1 MRMTSRERFLTTMR
15 GESPDRLFRLEWG
28 AWVETTERWR
38 GEGFPE
44 GISFGDYFELDRLEM
59 VSIGPSVIEAPIWP
73 PFERKII
80 EEDHAWVIAREPT
93 GIVTKTFKQNEES
106 PLRARGETG
115 PIQHIRFPVTDRA
128 DWQDLKKRLAPA
140 NAGRTDDLLA
150 RVAPHSSPSRDYV
163 LIVSME
169 GAYAHPRDL
178 MGTERLSTMIYDDP
192 SLLREIEEN
201 SLALHKLA
209 FDAVLKRAE
218 VDAVYIW
225 EDMAYRN
232 GPLLSPHHFR
242 EFMLPFYK
250 EMTSFLRA
258 RGVPSIWVDS
268 DGDITDLIELFLE
281 GGADLIV
288 PFEVQAGMDVVEVR
302 RRYGEGLGICGGIDK
317 RPLAVGK
324 EAIDAEIGRVRPL
337 LESGKKFIPALD
349 HSVPPNV
356 SFEDF
361 CYYVERL
368 RSFE

>member
-1 MRMTSRERFLTTMR
+1 MTSRDRFLTTMR
-15 GESPDRLFRLEWG
+15 GETLDRLFRLEWG
-28 AWVETTERWR
+28 AWVETTERWQN
-38 GEGFPE
+38 EGYPE
-44 GISFGDYFELDRLEM
+44 DASFSDYFELDRLEM

-73 PFERKII
+73 AFQRETI
-80 EEDHAWVIAREPT
+80 EENEAWVIAREPT
-93 GIVTKTFKQNEES
+93 GVVTKTFKQRADS

-115 PIQHIRFPVTDRA
+115 PIQHVRFPVTGRA
-128 DWQDLKKRLAPA
+128 DWQDVKKRLDPA
-140 NAGRTDDLLA
+140 TPGRTDDLLA
-150 RVAPHSSPSRDYV
+150 RVETHASPSRDYV

-169 GAYAHPRDL
+169 GAYAHPRNL

-192 SLLREIEEN
+192 SLVHEIDAN
-201 SLALHKLA
+201 SLELHKLA
-209 FDAVLKRAE
+209 FDAVLGQAE

-225 EDMAYRN
+225 EDMAYKN
-232 GPLLSPHHFR
+232 GPLLGPPHFR

-258 RGVPSIWVDS
+258 RGVPSIWMDS
-268 DGDITDLIELFLE
+268 DGDISELIPLFLE
-281 GGADLIV
+281 GGIDLIN

-302 RRYGEGLGICGGIDK
+302 KRYGEGLGICGGIDK

-324 EAIDAEIGRVRPL
+324 EAIDAEIARVEPL
-337 LESGKKFIPALD
+337 LQSGKKFIPALD

-361 CYYVERL
+361 CYYIERL